1 MQCRFTVLRVAWEGR
16 TELLD
21 HECVGPEERELT
33 CRETPKTK
41 MPKKTKEPEELTSN
55 VIQEAGAI
63 VKVQLYMIN
72 YFLLAPKSHFSLK
85 STLKIFFCE
94 LKVEK

>member
-33 CRETPKTK
+33 CRETPNTK
-41 MPKKTKEPEELTSN
+41 MPKKTKEPEEITSN

-63 VKVQLYMIN
+63 VKVQYMIL
-72 YFLLAPKSHFSLK
+72 FSSCIVAPKSQFSLK
-85 STLKIFFCE
+85 STLNFFYFF
-94 LKVEK
+94 